1 MLKKSLYLII
11 AFFHS
16 SIYLPLLANKHIH
29 IEKKAVSFTENKGQ
43 WENQVLFK
51 ADIPGGAIF
60 LEKTK
65 ITYALYDTYQLRNV
79 LGHNHH
85 NGNYTSL
92 PELVNFHGLQME
104 FLNANTQNKI
114 SAYESLTSY
123 CNYFIGNDPSKWAS
137 FVKSYKII
145 NYHNFYDG
153 IDLKIYSTAKELKYD
168 FIVAPSK
175 NPEQIAWK
183 YNGAE
188 KVFLKNG
195 NLIIKTSV
203 NEIIENKPYA
213 YQIINGVEKEV
224 SCKYVLK
231 NNVATFI
238 FPNGY
243 DKNLPL
249 IIDPVLNF
257 STYSGSFA
265 NNFGFTATFDSKGFL
280 YAGGIAFGVNY
291 PTTIGAYQVNFAGGT
306 IDMAITKYDTTGT
319 TLIYSTYIGGSG
331 SEAPHSLIVNS
342 NDELFIFGTTGS
354 SNYPTTPGAYDN
366 TFNGGTPCN
375 LTNGLGYSYT
385 NGSDIVISRLST
397 NGANLLASTYV
408 GGSGND
414 GVNSLNTA
422 NANLVFNEL
431 RYNYADEIRGEI
443 MIDANNNV
451 YVASCTRSTNFPVT
465 AGSFQT
471 TYGGGDMDGVIIKM
485 DNNLS
490 NMIWSSYIGG
500 SLLDAIFSI
509 ELDINDDL
517 LITGGTNSTN
527 FPVTA
532 GTYQTTYGGGRSDG
546 FVALISKNGQQI
558 LKSTYFGSG
567 AYDQSYFVKRDKQN
581 NIYIYG
587 QTEAPAGMFIVNAA
601 FNSPNSGQFITKFR
615 PDLDSIIWSTRF
627 GSGIGVPNI
636 SPTAFAVDLCNKV
649 YLSGWGGS
657 VNGFGGTNNM
667 PITANAFQSTTDNS
681 DFYLMV
687 MEDDASAIHYGSYF
701 GSAFSAEHVDGGTSR
716 FDRRGRMYQSVC
728 AGCGGDSNFP
738 TTPGAWSS
746 TNNSSC
752 NNAVFKFDFD
762 LPFTLAD
769 FDAPP
774 IDCTPYT
781 VNFNNTSMGSSSTT
795 YFWDFGD
802 GDTSTLFNPTH
813 TYTSSGTFTI
823 TLITFDSLSCNLSDT
838 IVKQVSILSDTTYSL
853 SPVTICGNGSVQ
865 IGLLPNPNPNITYTW
880 SPSSG
885 LSATNISNPFA
896 SPATTT
902 TYQLLISNGICT
914 DTVFQTVNV
923 IPMGINTT
931 PDTTICG
938 GNSITLTAN
947 SAFTNYVWSSNVNF
961 TDTLNTS
968 TTNNSINLTP
978 TNSATYYIQGFTGS
992 CSNIDSVHVNVI
1004 NETTTQYPAN
1014 NICRFDT
1021 LQIGILPDTSTNLT
1035 YTWTP
1040 NTNISSTT
1048 IANPYVWPTVNT
1060 TYTLIVSNGI
1070 CADTLIY
1077 PINVTTVNL
1086 QANADTTICLGSS
1099 VLLTASNGTGTGT
1112 YVWSINPNLTPALN
1126 NPNDSTVTVLPVN
1139 NTTYYVQTTI
1149 NGCSARDTVLINVSS
1164 VNVTTTNISV
1174 CNPGQYTLN
1183 ATATPSNVSYQWLPA
1198 PLIISG
1204 ENTATPTVLAQSNTT
1219 FQVIATNSIGCSDT
1233 AIAQISIS
1241 PLGLAN
1247 VNAYA
1252 DNDTIINGQSTTL
1265 HVSPSSG
1272 YTILW
1277 TPATGLSNVASA
1289 DPIASPNSTTEY
1301 IVSLTDGQGCSRT
1314 DTVKI
1319 TVIDFICEEPYIYL
1333 PNAFTPNDDGQ
1344 NDVLYLRG
1352 NLIEEMYLA
1361 IYNRWGELVF
1371 ESTSPQVGWDGTYK
1385 GMKCDPAVFVYY
1397 FTVKCPGGVEFFKK
1411 GNVTL
1416 IR

>member
-1 MLKKSLYLII
+1 MQKTYFLLFHVLLSSLFALSAYAHKHEHSDKKV
-11 AFFHS
+11 
-16 SIYLPLLANKHIH
+16 
-29 IEKKAVSFTENKGQ
+29 VSFTENKGQ
-43 WENQVLFK
+43 WETQVLFK
-51 ADIPGGAIF
+51 ADIPGGAMF

-65 ITYALYDTYQLRNV
+65 FTYAFYDTYQLRNV
-79 LGHNHH
+79 LGHNHNNNNH
-85 NGNYTSL
+85 TQL
-92 PELVNFHGLQME
+92 PETINFHGLEME
-104 FLNANTQNKI
+104 FLNANTHSKI
-114 SAYESLTSY
+114 ETKQSLKSY
-123 CNYFIGNDPSKWAS
+123 SNYFIGNDQSKWAN

-145 NYHNFYDG
+145 TYQNFYNG
-153 IDLKIYSTAKELKYD
+153 IDLKLYSTEKELKYD
-168 FIVAPSK
+168 FIVEPQF
-175 NPEQIAWK
+175 NPQQIAWK
-183 YNGAE
+183 YNGAS
-188 KVFLKNG
+188 KVSLKNG
-195 NLIIKTSV
+195 SLFIKTSV
-203 NEIIENKPYA
+203 NEIIESKPYA
-213 YQIINGVEKEV
+213 YQIINGTEKEV
-224 SCKYVLK
+224 TCEYVLK
-231 NNVATFI
+231 NNVVTFD

-243 DKNLPL
+243 DKNQEL

-306 IDMAITKYDTTGT
+306 IDMSITKYDTTGT
-319 TLIYSTYIGGSG
+319 SLIYSTYIGGSG

-354 SNYPTTPGAYDN
+354 ANYPTTTGAYDI
-366 TFNGGTPCN
+366 TFNGGTSCN
-375 LTNGLGYSYT
+375 LTNGLGYSYN

-443 MIDANNNV
+443 MIDANNNI
-451 YVASCTRSTNFPVT
+451 YVASCTRSTDFPVT

-471 TYGGGDMDGVIIKM
+471 TYGGGNMDGVIIKM
-485 DNNLS
+485 DNNLT

-509 ELDINDDL
+509 ELDLNDDL
-517 LITGGTNSTN
+517 LITGGTNSSN
-527 FPVTA
+527 FPTTS
-532 GTYQTTYGGGRSDG
+532 GTYQTTFGGGRSDG
-546 FVALISKNGQQI
+546 FIALISKNGQQI

-567 AYDQSYFVKRDKQN
+567 AYDQSYFVKRDKLN

-587 QTEAPAGMFIVNAA
+587 QTEAPAGMFVVNAA

-615 PDLDSIIWSTRF
+615 PDLDTIIWSTRF

-649 YLSGWGGS
+649 YLSGWGGA

-667 PITANAFQSTTDNS
+667 PITSNAFQSTTDNS

-687 MEDDASAIHYGSYF
+687 MEDDASALHYGSFF
-701 GSAFSAEHVDGGTSR
+701 GSPFSSEHVDGGTSR
-716 FDRRGRMYQSVC
+716 FDKRGRMYQSVC

-738 TTPGAWSS
+738 TTPGAWSA

-752 NNAVFKFDFD
+752 NNAVFKFDFN

-769 FDAPP
+769 FDVPP
-774 IDCTPYT
+774 IDCAPYT
-781 VNFNNTSMGSSSTT
+781 VNFNNTSMGSPSTT

-802 GDTSTLFNPTH
+802 GDTSTLYNPTH
-813 TYTSSGTFTI
+813 TYTIFGTFSI
-823 TLITFDSLSCNLSDT
+823 TLITIDSSSCNLSDT
-838 IVKQVSILSDTTYSL
+838 VVKQITILSDTTYTLPS
-853 SPVTICGNGSVQ
+853 VTICGNGSQQ
-865 IGLLPNPNPNITYTW
+865 IGLLPNSNTNITYTW
-880 SPSSG
+880 SPANG
-885 LSATNISNPFA
+885 LSATNIPNPFA
-896 SPATTT
+896 SPTNTT

-923 IPMGINTT
+923 IPLGINTT

-938 GNSITLTAN
+938 GNTISLIAN
-947 SAFTNYVWSSNVNF
+947 SAFTNYIWSTNSNF
-961 TDTLNTS
+961 SDTLNTPL
-968 TTNNSINLTP
+968 TNNSISVAP
-978 TNSATYYIQGFTGS
+978 SNSITYYVTAFTGN
-992 CSNIDSVHVNVI
+992 CSSNDSVHVTVI
-1004 NETTTQYPAN
+1004 NETSIQNPIS

-1021 LQIGILPDTSTNLT
+1021 LQIGILPDSSSNIT
-1035 YTWTP
+1035 YSWNP
-1040 NTNISSTT
+1040 NYNISSTSVS
-1048 IANPYVWPTVNT
+1048 NPSVWPDVNT
-1060 TYTLIVSNGI
+1060 NYTLIISNGI

-1077 PINVTTVNL
+1077 PIHVTTVNI
-1086 QANADTTICLGSS
+1086 QANADTTICQGTSL
-1099 VLLTASNGTGTGT
+1099 VLFASNGTGSGT
-1112 YVWSINPNLTPALN
+1112 YIWSNNPTFTPTLN
-1126 NPNDSTVTVLPVN
+1126 NPNDSTVSVLPIS

-1149 NGCSARDTVLINVSS
+1149 NGCSAIDSVEVNVSS
-1164 VNVTTTNISV
+1164 INVTTTNISV
-1174 CNPGQYTLN
+1174 CNPGQYTLTAN
-1183 ATATPSNVSYQWLPA
+1183 ATPSNVSYQWLPTS
-1198 PLIISG
+1198 LIISG
-1204 ENTATPTVLAQSNTT
+1204 GNTASPTVTAQNNST
-1219 FQVIATNSIGCSDT
+1219 FQVIVTDTNGCNDT
-1233 AIAQISIS
+1233 AYANINIST
-1241 PLGLAN
+1241 LGLITI
-1247 VNAYA
+1247 NAHA
-1252 DNDTIINGQSTTL
+1252 DKDTLINGESTTIN
-1265 HVSPSSG
+1265 VSPSSG

-1277 TPATGLSNVASA
+1277 APANGLSNVASA

-1301 IVSLTDGQGCSRT
+1301 IVSLTDDQGCTRT

-1319 TVIDFICEEPYIYL
+1319 SVIDFICEEPYIYL

-1344 NDVLYLRG
+1344 NDILYLRG
-1352 NLIEEMYLA
+1352 NLIDEMYLA

-1397 FTVKCPGGVEFFKK
+1397 FTVKCRGGKEYFKK
-1411 GNVTL
+1411 GNITL

>member
-1 MLKKSLYLII
+1 MYYPICFIVYILGCFIFTNAAYAHKKENQK
-11 AFFHS
+11 
-16 SIYLPLLANKHIH
+16 NKI
-29 IEKKAVSFTENKGQ
+29 VNFTENKGQ
-43 WENQVLFK
+43 WETQVLFK
-51 ADIPGGAIF
+51 ADIPGGAMF

-65 ITYALYDTYQLRNV
+65 ITYAFYDTYQLRNV
-79 LGHNHH
+79 LGHNHN
-85 NGNYTSL
+85 NGNHSQW
-92 PELVNFHGLQME
+92 PEMINFHGLQMD
-104 FLNANTQNKI
+104 FLNANPQNTI
-114 SAYESLTSY
+114 ESNESLKSY
-123 CNYFIGNDPSKWAS
+123 SNYFIGNDKSKWAN

-145 NYHNFYDG
+145 NYHNFYQG
-153 IDLKIYSTAKELKYD
+153 IDLKVYSTDKELKYD
-168 FIVAPSK
+168 FIVAPQS
-175 NPEQIAWK
+175 NPLQIKWK

-188 KVFLKNG
+188 KLTLKNG
-195 NLIIKTSV
+195 SLYIKTSV

-213 YQIINGVEKEV
+213 YQIINGTEKEV
-224 SCKYVLK
+224 DCKYIIK
-231 NNVATFI
+231 NDVITFD

-243 DKNLPL
+243 DTKYEL

-319 TLIYSTYIGGSG
+319 SLIYSTYIGGSG

-354 SNYPTTPGAYDN
+354 ANYPITVGAYDN
-366 TFNGGTPCN
+366 TFNGGTTCN
-375 LTNGLGYSYT
+375 LTNGLGYSYN

-397 NGANLLASTYV
+397 NGANLMASTYI

-422 NANLVFNEL
+422 NATLVFNEL

-443 MIDANNNV
+443 MIDANNNI
-451 YVASCTRSTNFPVT
+451 YVASCTRSTDFPVT

-471 TYGGGDMDGVIIKM
+471 SYGGGSMDGVIIKM

-509 ELDINDDL
+509 ELDVNDDL

-527 FPVTA
+527 FPVTT

-558 LKSTYFGSG
+558 LKSTYFGSA

-587 QTEAPAGMFIVNAA
+587 QTEAPSGMFVINAA

-615 PDLDSIIWSTRF
+615 PDLDTIIWSTRF

-649 YLSGWGGS
+649 YLSGWGGA

-667 PITANAFQSTTDNS
+667 PITANAYQSTTDNS

-687 MEDDASAIHYGSYF
+687 MEDDASALNYGSFF
-701 GSAFSAEHVDGGTSR
+701 GSPFSSEHVDGGTSR

-746 TNNSSC
+746 VNNSSC
-752 NNAVFKFDFD
+752 NNAVFKFDFN

-781 VNFNNTSMGSSSTT
+781 VNFNNTSMGSANTM

-802 GDTSTLFNPTH
+802 GNTSTLYNPTH
-813 TYTSSGTFTI
+813 TYTTSGTFTI
-823 TLITFDSLSCNLSDT
+823 TLITIDSLSCNISDT
-838 IVKQVSILSDTTYSL
+838 VVKQVTILSDTTYTLPS
-853 SPVTICGNGSVQ
+853 VTICGNGTEQ
-865 IGLLPNPNPNITYTW
+865 IGLLPNSNTSITYTW
-880 SPSSG
+880 SPTNG
-885 LSATNISNPFA
+885 LSASNISNPFA
-896 SPATTT
+896 SPTSTT

-914 DTVFQTVNV
+914 DTVYQTVNV
-923 IPMGINTT
+923 IPQGINTSV
-931 PDTTICG
+931 DTTICG
-938 GNSITLTAN
+938 GNSITLVAN
-947 SAFTNYVWSSNVNF
+947 SAFTNYVWSSNPNF
-961 TDTLNTS
+961 TDTLNTPL
-968 TTNNSINLTP
+968 TNNSISITP
-978 TNSATYYIQGFTGS
+978 SNSTTYYVLGFTGN
-992 CSNIDSVHVNVI
+992 CSSNDSVHVTVI
-1004 NETTTQYPAN
+1004 NQNNTQNPST

-1021 LQIGILPDTSTNLT
+1021 IQIGILPDSSSNIT
-1035 YTWTP
+1035 YTWIP
-1040 NTNISSTT
+1040 NYNISSTS
-1048 IANPYVWPTVNT
+1048 ISNPIVWPDVNT
-1060 TYTLIVSNGI
+1060 SYTLIISNGI

-1077 PINVTTVNL
+1077 PITVTNVNL
-1086 QANADTTICLGSS
+1086 QANADTTICQGAS
-1099 VLLTASNGTGTGT
+1099 LLLSASNGTGSGT
-1112 YVWSINPNLTPALN
+1112 YIWSNNPSFSPPLN
-1126 NPNDSTVTVLPVN
+1126 NPNDSTVNVLPVT
-1139 NTTYYVQTTI
+1139 NTSYYVQTTI
-1149 NGCSARDTVLINVSS
+1149 NGCTASDTVQVNVSS

-1174 CNPGQYTLN
+1174 CNPGQYTLT
-1183 ATATPSNVSYQWLPA
+1183 ATATPANVSYQWQPSA
-1198 PLIISG
+1198 LIVSG
-1204 ENTATPTVLAQSNTT
+1204 GNTATPTVSAQSNSTY
-1219 FQVIATNSIGCSDT
+1219 QVIATDNNGCSDT
-1233 AIAQISIS
+1233 AVASITISA
-1241 PLGLAN
+1241 LGLATI
-1247 VNAYA
+1247 NAYA
-1252 DNDTIINGQSTTL
+1252 DEDTLINGESTTL
-1265 HVSPSSG
+1265 HVTPSSG
-1272 YTILW
+1272 YNIVW
-1277 TPATGLSNVASA
+1277 APANSLSNAASA

-1301 IVSLTDGQGCSRT
+1301 IVSITDAQGCSRT
-1314 DTVKI
+1314 DTLKI

-1333 PNAFTPNDDGQ
+1333 PNAFTPNGDGQ
-1344 NDVLYLRG
+1344 NDILYLRG
-1352 NLIEEMYLA
+1352 NLIDEMYLA

-1385 GMKCDPAVFVYY
+1385 GMNCDPAVFVYY
-1397 FTVKCPGGVEFFKK
+1397 FTVKCRGGQEYFKK
-1411 GNVTL
+1411 GNITL

>member
-1 MLKKSLYLII
+1 MRKIYYIIFCFSLLYFTSFTAFAHKHSKEDKKVV
-11 AFFHS
+11 H
-16 SIYLPLLANKHIH
+16 
-29 IEKKAVSFTENKGQ
+29 FTENKGQ
-43 WENQVLFK
+43 WESQVLFK
-51 ADIPGGAIF
+51 ADIPGGAMF
-60 LEKTK
+60 LENAK
-65 ITYALYDTYQLRNV
+65 ITYAFYDTYQLRHV
-79 LGHNHH
+79 LGHNHN
-85 NGNYTSL
+85 NGNHSQL
-92 PELVNFHGLQME
+92 PEKVNFHALQME
-104 FLNANTQNKI
+104 FLNANAQAKTETK
-114 SAYESLTSY
+114 ETLKSY
-123 CNYFIGNDPSKWAS
+123 SNYFIGNNQNKWAS
-137 FVKSYKII
+137 FVKSHKEI
-145 NYHNFYDG
+145 NYLNFYAG
-153 IDLKIYSTAKELKYD
+153 IDLKLYSTDKELKYD
-168 FIVAPSK
+168 FVVAPFA
-175 NPEQIAWK
+175 NPQHIQWK

-188 KVFLKNG
+188 KIVTKNG
-195 NLIIKTSV
+195 SILIKTSV
-203 NEIIENKPYA
+203 NEIVENKPYA
-213 YQIINGVEKEV
+213 YQIVNGAEKEIA
-224 SCKYVLK
+224 CKYVLK
-231 NNVATFI
+231 NNTVTFD
-238 FPNGY
+238 FPNSY

-306 IDMAITKYDTTGT
+306 IDMGITKYDTTGS

-354 SNYPTTPGAYDN
+354 NNYPTTAGAYDN
-366 TFNGGTPCN
+366 SFNGGTACN

-385 NGSDIVISRLST
+385 NGADMVISRLST

-422 NANLVFNEL
+422 AGGLVFNEL

-443 MIDANNNV
+443 MIDANNNI
-451 YVASCTRSTNFPVT
+451 YVASCTRSIDFPVT

-471 TYGGGDMDGVIIKM
+471 TYGGGSMDGVIIKM

-500 SLLDAIFSI
+500 TLLDAIFSI

-517 LITGGTNSTN
+517 LITGGTNSLN

-546 FVALISKNGQQI
+546 FIALISKNGQQI
-558 LKSTYFGSG
+558 MKSTYFGSA
-567 AYDQSYFVKRDKQN
+567 AYDQSYFVKRDKLN

-587 QTEAPAGMFIVNAA
+587 QTEAPAGMFVLNAL
-601 FNSPNSGQFITKFR
+601 FNSPNSGQFITKFQS
-615 PDLDSIIWSTRF
+615 DLDTIIWSTRF

-649 YLSGWGGS
+649 YLSGWGGA

-667 PITANAFQSTTDNS
+667 PVTANAYQSTTDNS

-687 MEDDASAIHYGSYF
+687 MEDDASALNYGSFF
-701 GSAFSAEHVDGGTSR
+701 GSPFSSEHVDGGTSR

-769 FDAPP
+769 FDPPP
-774 IDCTPYT
+774 IDCAPYT

-795 YFWDFGD
+795 YYWDFGD
-802 GDTSTLFNPTH
+802 GDTSTLYSPTH
-813 TYTSSGTFTI
+813 TYNGSGTFTI
-823 TLITFDSLSCNLSDT
+823 TLISVDSLSCNLSDT
-838 IVKQVSILSDTTYSL
+838 VVKQISILSDTTYTL
-853 SPVTICGNGSVQ
+853 SPKTICGSGTEQ
-865 IGLLPNPNPNITYTW
+865 IGLLPNSNPSITYTW
-880 SPSSG
+880 TPTTG

-896 SPATTT
+896 SPNTTT

-923 IPMGINTT
+923 IPLGINTN

-938 GNSITLTAN
+938 GNSVTLTAN
-947 SAFTNYVWSSNVNF
+947 SSFTNYIWSSNSNYS
-961 TDTLNTS
+961 DTLNS
-968 TTNNSINLTP
+968 PLSNNSVSVTP
-978 TNSATYYIQGFTGS
+978 ANSATYYVMGYTGI
-992 CSNIDSVHVNVI
+992 CSNTDSVHITVI
-1004 NETTTQYPAN
+1004 NQSNTQNPVS
-1014 NICRFDT
+1014 NICRADS
-1021 LQIGILPDTSTNLT
+1021 LQIGILPDTVSNLT
-1035 YTWTP
+1035 YTWNP
-1040 NTNISSTT
+1040 NYNISS
-1048 IANPYVWPTVNT
+1048 ASVSNPTVWPDTSTV
-1060 TYTLIVSNGI
+1060 YTLIVSNGI
-1070 CADTLIY
+1070 CADTLTY
-1077 PINVTTVNL
+1077 PVSVTAINLTVS
-1086 QANADTTICLGSS
+1086 ADTSVCFGSS
-1099 VLLTASNGTGTGT
+1099 ISLIASNGSGSGT
-1112 YVWSINPNLTPALN
+1112 YVWASNPSMMPPLN
-1126 NPNDSTVTVLPVN
+1126 NPSDSIINTIPVN
-1139 NTTYYVQTTI
+1139 NTVYYVQTTL
-1149 NGCSARDTVLINVSS
+1149 NGCSALDSVQVNVSL
-1164 VNVTTTNISV
+1164 VNVSTSNISV
-1174 CNPGQYTLN
+1174 CYPGQYTL
-1183 ATATPSNVSYQWLPA
+1183 TATSIPSNVSYQWFPQQ
-1198 PLIISG
+1198 LIVSG
-1204 ENTATPTVLAQSNTT
+1204 ENTANATVIAQTNSTY
-1219 FQVIATNSIGCSDT
+1219 QVVATNSFGCSDT
-1233 AIAQISIS
+1233 ATATISIS
-1241 PLGLAN
+1241 ALGLATI
-1247 VNAYA
+1247 NAYA
-1252 DNDTIINGQSTTL
+1252 DEDTLINGESTSL

-1272 YTILW
+1272 YVITWL
-1277 TPATGLSNVASA
+1277 PSTGLSNAASS
-1289 DPIASPNSTTEY
+1289 DPIATPSTTTDY
-1301 IVSLTDGQGCSRT
+1301 IITVTDAQGCSKS

-1352 NLIEEMYLA
+1352 NLIDEMYLA

-1397 FTVKCPGGVEFFKK
+1397 FTVKCRGGQEYFKK
-1411 GNVTL
+1411 GNITL

>member
-1 MLKKSLYLII
+1 MSVKAHK
-11 AFFHS
+11 HEHTV
-16 SIYLPLLANKHIH
+16 NK
-29 IEKKAVSFTENKGQ
+29 VVNFTENKGQ
-43 WENQVLFK
+43 WESQVLYK
-51 ADIPGGAIF
+51 ADIPGGAMF

-65 ITYALYDTYQLRNV
+65 ITYAFYDTYQLRNV
-79 LGHNHH
+79 LGHNHN
-85 NGNYTSL
+85 NGNHAQL
-92 PELVNFHGLQME
+92 PEMINFHGLQMD
-104 FLNANTQNKI
+104 FLNANPQNTI
-114 SAYESLTSY
+114 ETNESLKSY
-123 CNYFIGNDPSKWAS
+123 SNYFIGNDKSKWAS
-137 FVKSYKII
+137 FVKSYRII
-145 NYHNFYDG
+145 NYHNFYQG
-153 IDLKIYSTAKELKYD
+153 IDLKVYSTDKELKYD
-168 FIVAPSK
+168 FIVAPQS
-175 NPEQIAWK
+175 NPQQIKWK

-188 KVFLKNG
+188 KLTLKNG
-195 NLIIKTSV
+195 SLFIKTSV

-213 YQIINGVEKEV
+213 YQIINGTKQEV
-224 SCKYVLK
+224 SCKYIVK
-231 NNVATFI
+231 NDVITFD

-243 DKNLPL
+243 DKNHEL

-319 TLIYSTYIGGSG
+319 SLIYSTYIGGSG

-354 SNYPTTPGAYDN
+354 ANYPTTVGAYDN
-366 TFNGGTPCN
+366 TFNGGTTCN
-375 LTNGLGYSYT
+375 LTNGLGYSYN

-397 NGANLLASTYV
+397 NGANLMASTYV

-422 NANLVFNEL
+422 NATLVFNEL

-443 MIDANNNV
+443 MIDANNNI
-451 YVASCTRSTNFPVT
+451 YVASCTRSTDFPVT

-471 TYGGGDMDGVIIKM
+471 TYGGGSMDGVIIKM

-509 ELDINDDL
+509 ELDVNDDL
-517 LITGGTNSTN
+517 LITGGTNSNN
-527 FPVTA
+527 FPVTT
-532 GTYQTTYGGGRSDG
+532 GTYQTTFGGGRSDG

-558 LKSTYFGSG
+558 LKSTYFGSA

-587 QTEAPAGMFIVNAA
+587 QTEAPSGMFVINAT

-615 PDLDSIIWSTRF
+615 PDLDTIIWSTRF

-649 YLSGWGGS
+649 YLSGWGGA

-667 PITANAFQSTTDNS
+667 PVTANAYQSTTDNS

-687 MEDDASAIHYGSYF
+687 MEDDASALNYGSFF
-701 GSAFSAEHVDGGTSR
+701 GSPFSSEHVDGGTSR

-746 TNNSSC
+746 VNNSSC
-752 NNAVFKFDFD
+752 NNAVFKFDFN

-781 VNFNNTSMGSSSTT
+781 VNFNNTSMGSSSTS

-802 GDTSTLFNPTH
+802 GNTSTLYNPTH
-813 TYTSSGTFTI
+813 TYTTSGTFTI
-823 TLITFDSLSCNLSDT
+823 TLITIDSLSCNISDT
-838 IVKQVSILSDTTYSL
+838 VVKQVTILSDTTYTLPS
-853 SPVTICGNGSVQ
+853 VTICGSGSQQ
-865 IGLLPNPNPNITYTW
+865 IGLLPNSNTSITYTW
-880 SPSSG
+880 TPATG

-896 SPATTT
+896 SPANTT

-914 DTVFQTVNV
+914 DTVYQTVNV
-923 IPMGINTT
+923 IPQGINTS

-938 GNSITLTAN
+938 GNSITLVAN
-947 SAFTNYVWSSNVNF
+947 SAFTNYIWSSNPNF
-961 TDTLNTS
+961 TDTLNTPL
-968 TTNNSINLTP
+968 TNNSISITP
-978 TNSATYYIQGFTGS
+978 SNSTTYYVLGFTGN
-992 CSNIDSVHVNVI
+992 CSSIDSVHVTVI
-1004 NETTTQYPAN
+1004 NQNTTQNPST

-1021 LQIGILPDTSTNLT
+1021 LQIGILPDSSSNIT
-1035 YTWTP
+1035 YTWLP
-1040 NTNISSTT
+1040 NYNISSTSVS
-1048 IANPYVWPTVNT
+1048 NPSVWPDVDTS
-1060 TYTLIVSNGI
+1060 YTLIISNGI

-1077 PINVTTVNL
+1077 PITVTHVNL
-1086 QANADTTICLGSS
+1086 QANADTTICQGAS
-1099 VLLTASNGTGTGT
+1099 LLLSASNGTGSGT
-1112 YVWSINPNLTPALN
+1112 YIWSNNPSFSPALN
-1126 NPNDSTVTVLPVN
+1126 NPNDSTVNVLPVT
-1139 NTTYYVQTTI
+1139 NTSYYVQTTI
-1149 NGCSARDTVLINVSS
+1149 NGCTAVDTVQVNVSS

-1174 CNPGQYTLN
+1174 CNPGQYTLT
-1183 ATATPSNVSYQWLPA
+1183 ATATPTNVSYQWQPSA
-1198 PLIISG
+1198 LIVSG
-1204 ENTATPTVLAQSNTT
+1204 ANTASPTVIAQSNSSY
-1219 FQVIATNSIGCSDT
+1219 QVIATNTNGCSDT
-1233 AIAQISIS
+1233 AVASITISA
-1241 PLGLAN
+1241 LGLAT

-1252 DNDTIINGQSTTL
+1252 DEDTLINGESTTL
-1265 HVSPSSG
+1265 HVTPASG
-1272 YTILW
+1272 YNIVW
-1277 TPATGLSNVASA
+1277 APASGLSNAASA
-1289 DPIASPNSTTEY
+1289 DPIATPNSTTEY
-1301 IVSLTDGQGCSRT
+1301 IVSITDAQGCSRT
-1314 DTVKI
+1314 DTLKI

-1333 PNAFTPNDDGQ
+1333 PNAFTPNGDGQ
-1344 NDVLYLRG
+1344 NDILYLRG
-1352 NLIEEMYLA
+1352 NLIDEMYLA

-1385 GMKCDPAVFVYY
+1385 GMNCDPAVFVYY
-1397 FTVKCPGGVEFFKK
+1397 FTVKCRGGQEYFKK
-1411 GNVTL
+1411 GNITL

>member
-1 MLKKSLYLII
+1 MAHKQG
-11 AFFHS
+11 H
-16 SIYLPLLANKHIH
+16 P
-29 IEKKAVSFTENKGQ
+29 EKKVVSFTENKGQ
-43 WENQVLFK
+43 WETQVLFK
-51 ADIPGGAIF
+51 ADIPGGAMF

-65 ITYALYDTYQLRNV
+65 ITYAFYDTYQLRNV

-85 NGNYTSL
+85 NGNHTQL
-92 PELVNFHGLQME
+92 PEMVNFHGLQME
-104 FLNANTQNKI
+104 FLNANAQTKI
-114 SAYESLTSY
+114 EANESLKSY
-123 CNYFIGNDPSKWAS
+123 SNYFLGHDQSKWTS
-137 FVKSYKII
+137 FVKSHRII
-145 NYHNFYDG
+145 NYQNFYEG
-153 IDLKIYSTAKELKYD
+153 IDLKLYSTDKELKYD
-168 FIVAPSK
+168 FIVAPNQ
-175 NPEQIAWK
+175 NPQQIKWK
-183 YNGAE
+183 YNGAD
-188 KVFLKNG
+188 KISLKNG
-195 NLIIKTSV
+195 NLILKTSV

-213 YQIINGVEKEV
+213 YQLINGEEKEI
-224 SCKYVLK
+224 SCKYVFK
-231 NNVATFI
+231 NDVVTFD

-265 NNFGFTATFDSKGFL
+265 NNFGFTSTFDSKGFL

-306 IDMAITKYDTTGT
+306 IDMSITKFDTTGT
-319 TLIYSTYIGGSG
+319 SLIYSTYIGGSG

-354 SNYPTTPGAYDN
+354 ANYPTTTGAYDN
-366 TFNGGTPCN
+366 TFNGGTACN
-375 LTNGLGYSYT
+375 LTNGLGYSYN

-443 MIDANNNV
+443 MIDANNNI

-471 TYGGGDMDGVIIKM
+471 TYGGGSMDGVIIKM

-509 ELDINDDL
+509 ELDLNDDL
-517 LITGGTNSTN
+517 LITGGTNSAN
-527 FPVTA
+527 FPVTT
-532 GTYQTTYGGGRSDG
+532 GTYQTNLGGGRSDG

-567 AYDQSYFVKRDKQN
+567 AYDQSYFVKRDKLN

-615 PDLDSIIWSTRF
+615 PDLDTIIWSTRF

-649 YLSGWGGS
+649 YLSGWGGA

-667 PITANAFQSTTDNS
+667 PVTVNAFQSSTDNS

-687 MEDDASAIHYGSYF
+687 MEDDASALNYGSFF
-701 GSAFSAEHVDGGTSR
+701 GSPFSSEHVDGGTSR

-752 NNAVFKFDFD
+752 NNAVFKFDFN

-795 YFWDFGD
+795 YFWNFGD
-802 GDTSTLFNPTH
+802 GDTSTLYNPTH
-813 TYTSSGTFTI
+813 TYVTSGTFTI
-823 TLITFDSLSCNLSDT
+823 TLITIDSLSCNLSDT
-838 IVKQVSILSDTTYSL
+838 VVKQITILSDSTYTL
-853 SPVTICGNGSVQ
+853 SPITICGSGTEQ
-865 IGLLPNPNPNITYTW
+865 IGLLPNSNPNITYTW
-880 SPSSG
+880 TPTTG

-896 SPATTT
+896 SPANTT

-914 DTVFQTVNV
+914 DTVFQTVNI
-923 IPMGINTT
+923 IPLGINTS

-938 GNSITLTAN
+938 GNSVTLIA
-947 SAFTNYVWSSNVNF
+947 SSSFTNYVWSSNPNY
-961 TDTLNTS
+961 TDTLNS
-968 TTNNSINLTP
+968 PLSNGNISVSP
-978 TNSATYYIQGFTGS
+978 SNSATYYIVGFTGS
-992 CSNIDSVHVNVI
+992 CSSNDSVHVTVI
-1004 NETTTQYPAN
+1004 NETTIQNPTS

-1021 LQIGILPDTSTNLT
+1021 IQIGILPDSSSNIT

-1040 NTNISSTT
+1040 NYNISSTS
-1048 IANPYVWPTVNT
+1048 ISNPNVWPDVST
-1060 TYTLIVSNGI
+1060 TYTLIISNGI

-1077 PINVTTVNL
+1077 PVNVTSINL
-1086 QANADTTICLGSS
+1086 QASADTIICAGTSLQLS
-1099 VLLTASNGTGTGT
+1099 ASNGTGSGT
-1112 YVWSINPNLTPALN
+1112 YIWSLNPNLIPALN
-1126 NPNDSTVTVLPVN
+1126 NPNDSTINILPVN
-1139 NTTYYVQTTI
+1139 NNTYYVQTTI
-1149 NGCSARDTVLINVSS
+1149 NGCSARDTVQVNVSS

-1174 CNPGQYTLN
+1174 CNPGQYTLT
-1183 ATATPSNVSYQWLPA
+1183 AIATPGNISYQWYPTQ
-1198 PLIISG
+1198 LIISG
-1204 ENTATPTVLAQSNTT
+1204 GNTATPTVTAQTNTSY
-1219 FQVIATNSIGCSDT
+1219 QVIATNSNGCSDT
-1233 AIAQISIS
+1233 ATANISIS
-1241 PLGLAN
+1241 ALGLAN
-1247 VNAYA
+1247 INAYA
-1252 DNDTIINGQSTTL
+1252 DEDTLINGESTVL
-1265 HVSPSSG
+1265 HVSPSTG
-1272 YTILW
+1272 YTIIW
-1277 TPATGLSNVASA
+1277 VPATGLSNTGSA
-1289 DPIASPNSTTEY
+1289 YPIASPTSTTEY
-1301 IVSLTDGQGCSRT
+1301 IVSLTDAQGCSRT
-1314 DTVKI
+1314 DTVKV

-1344 NDVLYLRG
+1344 NDILYLRG
-1352 NLIEEMYLA
+1352 NLIDEMYLA

-1371 ESTSPQVGWDGTYK
+1371 ESTSPQIGWDGTYK

-1397 FTVKCPGGVEFFKK
+1397 FTVKCRGGQEYFKK
-1411 GNVTL
+1411 GNITL